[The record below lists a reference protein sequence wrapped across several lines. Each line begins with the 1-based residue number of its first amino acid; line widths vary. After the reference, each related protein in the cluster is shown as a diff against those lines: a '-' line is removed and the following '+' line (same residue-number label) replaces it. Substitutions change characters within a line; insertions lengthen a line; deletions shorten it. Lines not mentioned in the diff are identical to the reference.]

1 MMAKR
6 ILILNGHP
14 AATSLSKQFA
24 EAYAESARTSGS
36 DTKLIHIREL
46 EFDSDFG
53 FGGYEQIKPLEPDL
67 ERLLGQLE
75 WCDHFVIFTPMW
87 WGGVPAQLKGLF
99 DRILLPGRTFDTRK
113 KVGGF
118 PAPLLSGR
126 TARVVLTSDTPH
138 WYFRFVYGSALWT
151 QLKRQ
156 ILGFVGFKPAR
167 LTHFNMA
174 SHPADEQI
182 DAWKAKVKSL
192 GQKGV

>member
-1 MMAKR
+1 MAKR

-24 EAYAESARTSGS
+24 EIYAESARAGGF

-53 FGGYEQIKPLEPDL
+53 FGGYTQTKPLEPDL
-67 ERLLGQLE
+67 DQLLVDME
-75 WCDHFVIFTPMW
+75 WSEHLVLLSPMW
-87 WGGVPAQLKGLF
+87 WGGVPAKLKGLF

-118 PAPLLSGR
+118 PAPMLAGR
-126 TARVVLTSDTPH
+126 TARVILTSDTPS
-138 WYFRFVYGSALWT
+138 WYFRLFYKSALWI
-151 QLKRQ
+151 QLKHQ
-156 ILGFVGFKPAR
+156 ILGFVGFKPAK
-167 LTHFNMA
+167 LTHFNLA
-174 SHPADEQI
+174 SHPSETQVMDWTKTVQ
-182 DAWKAKVKSL
+182 SL